1 MFGNKTR
8 NEHFSECIYSKED
21 ELEETKVVE
30 WNEKQVCIWLI
41 DSNKSRTDPY
51 AITAAPQL

>member
-51 AITAAPQL
+51 AIIAS